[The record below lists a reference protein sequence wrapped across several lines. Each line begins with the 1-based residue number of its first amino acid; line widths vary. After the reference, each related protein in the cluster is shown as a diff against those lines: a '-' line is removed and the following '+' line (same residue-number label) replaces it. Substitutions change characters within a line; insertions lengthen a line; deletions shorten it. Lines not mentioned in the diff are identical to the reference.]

1 MIAVA
6 IGVSD
11 WCEGCI
17 AAHARGAARHGTTEE
32 EFAEMLSVAI
42 LMNGGPGTVH
52 APKAWEAFMEFKER
66 YA

>member
-1 MIAVA
+1 
-6 IGVSD
+6 
-11 WCEGCI
+11 
-17 AAHARGAARHGTTEE
+17 HGATEE